1 MLAKCNIQ
9 FHFVLGC
16 IRLKFYGGVGLN
28 HMIQSRNRYILFPIK
43 KECSIQ
49 SNRENNNLLSC
60 LILFSLLIVL
70 WTSVDSDAQER
81 TTLTY
86 SKQEN
91 VNFSN
96 GEVMLSGNLFLP
108 TVGDQFPAVVILH
121 GSGPDEGLEYKI
133 YAAKFAKAGI
143 AALVYDKRGSGQSG
157 GDWRKRPFE
166 FLAGDALAA
175 VEFLKSRP
183 EINQNKIGLWGISQ
197 GGWTAVYAASRSK
210 NVAFVVSV
218 AGNGVSPTQQE
229 MFHKDEMYKALGYSE
244 RARDTALKF
253 WKLTF
258 DWLVLIDSGK
268 FPLPDNLLVS
278 ERSAASTNLD
288 YNPLPDW
295 EKVSQPVLL
304 IHGSGDK
311 LSPPHQAITTI
322 TDALK
327 KGGNQNYTVRVFPN
341 ASHTITTNKTG
352 LEFDW
357 DTNFAPDYFQ
367 TTTDWIIKPANFST
381 GQSVAE
387 TLNTDSPDDFQA
399 GGRYGQLSWFGQ
411 TYPQILLMVLFPLI
425 YLVSLVVS
433 LFGLSRKSS
442 SKPRQRLLF
451 ILGLLC
457 FLNLFLIIG
466 FYIFLAV
473 SVFPQGTM
481 LMQNYSIPWWQKVLP
496 LIGIF
501 SLILTITFLVQII
514 VKKAERSRFM
524 IAMSIISVIFLFW
537 LFYWNLIGLWF

>member
-1 MLAKCNIQ
+1 M
-9 FHFVLGC
+9 
-16 IRLKFYGGVGLN
+16 
-28 HMIQSRNRYILFPIK
+28 
-43 KECSIQ
+43 
-49 SNRENNNLLSC
+49 
-60 LILFSLLIVL
+60 
-70 WTSVDSDAQER
+70 
-81 TTLTY
+81 
-86 SKQEN
+86 
-91 VNFSN
+91 NFSN
-96 GEVMLSGNLFLP
+96 GEVKLNGNLFLP
-108 TVGDQFPAVVILH
+108 MVGNQFSAVVILH

-133 YAAKFAKAGI
+133 YAAEFAKAGI

-183 EINQNKIGLWGISQ
+183 EINPNKIGLWGISQ
-197 GGWTAVYAASRSK
+197 GGWTTVYAASRSK

-218 AGNGVSPTQQE
+218 AGNGISPTQQE

-258 DWLVLIDSGK
+258 DWLVLVDKGR

-278 ERSAASTNLD
+278 ERSGASTNLD
-288 YNPLPDW
+288 YDPLPDW

-304 IHGSGDK
+304 IHGGNDK
-311 LSPPHQAITTI
+311 LSPAHQAVSTI
-322 TDALK
+322 TNALK

-367 TTTDWIIKPANFST
+367 TTTDWMVKPANFST
-381 GQSVAE
+381 GQSVTE
-387 TLNTDSPDDFQA
+387 TLNTDSPADFQA
-399 GGRYGQLSWFGQ
+399 AGRYGQLPWFGQ

-425 YLVSLVVS
+425 YFVGLVFSIFKLT
-433 LFGLSRKSS
+433 RKNSS
-442 SKPRQRLLF
+442 QPRKHLLF
-451 ILGLLC
+451 MLGLHCL
-457 FLNLFLIIG
+457 LNLLLIIG
-466 FYIFLAV
+466 FYVFLAF
-473 SVFPQGTM
+473 SIFPQGTM

-496 LIGIF
+496 LIGIS
-501 SLILTITFLVQII
+501 SLILTFIFLVKI
-514 VKKAERSRFM
+514 VIKKAERTKFM
-524 IAMSIISVIFLFW
+524 IAMSITSVVFLFW
-537 LFYWNLIGLWF
+537 LFYWNLIGLSF